1 MESGDQGHSED
12 GCWSLHVPGEG
23 HYSDDDDDN
32 DDYYLQ
38 INTDPMQSQLAY
50 LDIVE
55 PPSILST
62 DTSADQ
68 RVGLD
73 TSASWS
79 YLELSRAN

>member
-1 MESGDQGHSED
+1 METGDQGHSED

-23 HYSDDDDDN
+23 HYSDDDDN
-32 DDYYLQ
+32 DDDDDDGPQ

-68 RVGLD
+68 RVGL
-73 TSASWS
+73 
-79 YLELSRAN
+79 

>member
-1 MESGDQGHSED
+1 METGDQGHSED
-12 GCWSLHVPGEG
+12 GCWSLHVPGDD
-23 HYSDDDDDN
+23 HYSDDDN
-32 DDYYLQ
+32 DDDGPQ

-68 RVGLD
+68 RVGL
-73 TSASWS
+73 
-79 YLELSRAN
+79 

>member
-1 MESGDQGHSED
+1 MCQVRVITVMMMIMMMMMMMIG
-12 GCWSLHVPGEG
+12 P
-23 HYSDDDDDN
+23 
-32 DDYYLQ
+32 Q

-68 RVGLD
+68 RVGL
-73 TSASWS
+73 
-79 YLELSRAN
+79 

>member
-1 MESGDQGHSED
+1 MDEAYDT
-12 GCWSLHVPGEG
+12 
-23 HYSDDDDDN
+23 YAADDDDDN
-32 DDYYLQ
+32 DDGNDDYYIQ

-55 PPSILST
+55 PSILST

>member
-1 MESGDQGHSED
+1 METGDQGHSED
-12 GCWSLHVPGEG
+12 GRWSLYVPGDG
-23 HYSDDDDDN
+23 HYSDDDDDDDN
-32 DDYYLQ
+32 DGPQ

-68 RVGLD
+68 RVGL
-73 TSASWS
+73 
-79 YLELSRAN
+79 

>member
-1 MESGDQGHSED
+1 METGDQGHSED

-32 DDYYLQ
+32 DDGPQ

-68 RVGLD
+68 RVGL
-73 TSASWS
+73 
-79 YLELSRAN
+79 

>member
-1 MESGDQGHSED
+1 
-12 GCWSLHVPGEG
+12 
-23 HYSDDDDDN
+23 
-32 DDYYLQ
+32 
-38 INTDPMQSQLAY
+38 MQSQLAY